1 MGCDGEKSLP
11 TSPGMNLA
19 ARLRKIDG
27 KCVRAHRLLNK
38 IAIAEV
44 TDPSI
49 LGLADDVRKAIAD
62 LTTARE
68 MLNDLAEGPTDN

>member
-1 MGCDGEKSLP
+1 
-11 TSPGMNLA
+11 MNLA
-19 ARLRKIDG
+19 ARLRRIDG
-27 KCVRAHRLLNK
+27 KCIRAHRLLNK

-49 LGLADDVRKAIAD
+49 LGLADEVRKAIAD

-68 MLNDLAEGPTDN
+68 MLNDLVEGNSDN